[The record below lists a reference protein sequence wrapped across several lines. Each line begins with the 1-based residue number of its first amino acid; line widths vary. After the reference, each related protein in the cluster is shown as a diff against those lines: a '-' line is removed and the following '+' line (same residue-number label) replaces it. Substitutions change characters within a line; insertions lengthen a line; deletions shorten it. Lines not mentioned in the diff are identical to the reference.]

1 MSALARI
8 VLFLYGVALIVGG
21 IIGYT
26 KAGSPDSLIWGAG
39 SGAVA
44 LLAFFISIKRSKLGF
59 AIGFIVAAT
68 VGYRMYMQYT
78 VADAAAKNRTL
89 GIAIASL
96 ITLITLLAGMLLG
109 GKRQPKT

>member
-1 MSALARI
+1 MTALARI
-8 VLFLYGVALIVGG
+8 VLLLYGIALIVGG

-26 KAGSPDSLIWGAG
+26 KGGSQESLIWGAG

-44 LLAFFISIKRSKLGF
+44 VLAFFISLKSAKLGF
-59 AIGFIVAAT
+59 AIGFLVAAA

-78 VADAAAKNRTL
+78 VAEAAAKNRTL

-96 ITLITLLAGMLLG
+96 VTLIVLLAGMLLG
-109 GKRQPKT
+109 RRRQKA